1 MTRRSHPF
9 RPAPPLTRPSTHT
22 TAPAPSSH
30 AFQEKKKKK
39 SSLGLNKTESVAF
52 NPNAAG
58 HIPGYTGYIRG
69 ADQLAGVRFGIKT
82 RMACTQTVE
91 DLMCDTAIPPKV
103 PEEKIA
109 YESNKESVAAKIED
123 EPRRVPGY
131 MGYVAGSRDK
141 FGDTFGR
148 TTAQALKTSYEY
160 EGFRNQ
166 QDQREK
172 RRQTAAGL
180 GKGAD
185 GMFHN
190 NNMTLTRG

>member
-1 MTRRSHPF
+1 MSPTDVPV
-9 RPAPPLTRPSTHT
+9 
-22 TAPAPSSH
+22 
-30 AFQEKKKKK
+30 QDKKKKK
-39 SSLGLNKTESVAF
+39 PKLGLNKKESVAF
-52 NPNAAG
+52 NPKAAG

-69 ADQLAGVRFGIKT
+69 ADQLAGVRFGVKT
-82 RMACTQTVE
+82 RMACTQSVE

-103 PEEKIA
+103 SEANVE

-148 TTAQALKTSYEY
+148 TTAKALKTSYEY
-160 EGFRNQ
+160 EGYRNQ
-166 QDQREK
+166 MDQREK

-180 GKGAD
+180 GKDAE